1 MKHYY
6 STTNRLPYRTR
17 LRNRFIAIAS
27 FIVVILGIGTCTFGG
42 EKEPPAEKKGSEMA
56 QASKPVEETAES
68 KPTQQTA
75 EKILENKQK
84 SDALKAKDSA
94 EKAEERKED
103 LSNTQATLV
112 AAIAPENPPEP
123 EIIDSAHIKGQK
135 NVFLAEKID
144 LMLRRYKPDYGVVLV
159 VDAKTNEIIAWGER
173 RDEKVQNQPDYFVK
187 NSFPAA
193 SLAKTVTIAA
203 ALESGKYTLNSPIP
217 MRGASHTLYKNQL
230 RVPENYT
237 GSTIEMQDAYA
248 KSSNA
253 PLGIIGM
260 NVGAPKLRSVAK
272 TLGYNMNF
280 PGGIP
285 GRANYAPPDSGY
297 GLAETSCGFTEAT
310 TLPPLLAAAQV
321 RAILMKQPLEIP
333 WAPNLSPYA
342 PTQRIALDVGKLSD
356 KTNNEIKEAMVRAV
370 TNGTAR
376 KHMSRKNM
384 ARKNY
389 EALILGGKTGSLD
402 GKDPAGR
409 YEWYMGFAQSRENP
423 SKAIV
428 VVVMQV
434 HKEIRSQPATQV
446 AAVIINHWAHQNLS
460 K

>member
-6 STTNRLPYRTR
+6 STTNRLPYRKR
-17 LRNRFIAIAS
+17 LRNRIIAIALLVLIA
-27 FIVVILGIGTCTFGG
+27 FGIGAAILHEDKRPQDT
-42 EKEPPAEKKGSEMA
+42 PKK
-56 QASKPVEETAES
+56 ETATQES
-68 KPTQQTA
+68 QEFQQKIA
-75 EKILENKQK
+75 E
-84 SDALKAKDSA
+84 LKKADSI
-94 EKAEERKED
+94 EREQEHQAD

-112 AAIAPENPPEP
+112 AEIVPENAPEP
-123 EIIDSAHIKGQK
+123 EIIDSVHIKSQK

-144 LMLRRYKPDYGVVLV
+144 QMLRRYKPDYGVVLV
-159 VDAKTNEIIAWGER
+159 VNAKTNEIIAWGER
-173 RDEKVQNQPDYFVK
+173 RDDKVQNQPDYFVK

-203 ALESGKYTLNSPIP
+203 AMESGRYSLDTPIP
-217 MRGASHTLYKNQL
+217 MRGASHTLYKSQL
-230 RVPENYT
+230 RVPEDYT
-237 GSTIEMQDAYA
+237 GTTIELQDAYA

-253 PLGIIGM
+253 PLAIIGM
-260 NVGAPKLRSVAK
+260 NVGANKLRSSAK
-272 TLGYNMNF
+272 NLGYNMNF

-285 GRANYAPPDSGY
+285 GRATYNPPDTGY
-297 GLAETSCGFTEAT
+297 GLAETSCGFTEDI

-333 WAPNLSPYA
+333 WADNLAPYA
-342 PTQRIALDVGKLSD
+342 PSSRIALDVGKFSD
-356 KTNNEIKEAMVRAV
+356 NTYYGLRQAMIRAV
-370 TNGTAR
+370 EKGTAR
-376 KHMSRKNM
+376 KHMSRKNI
-384 ARKNY
+384 ARKNF
-389 EALILGGKTGSLD
+389 EALNLGGKTGSLD

-409 YEWYMGFAQSRENP
+409 YDWFMGFAQAKDDP

-446 AAVIINHWAHQNLS
+446 AAVVINHWAHQNLE

>member
-6 STTNRLPYRTR
+6 STTNRLPYRKR
-17 LRNRFIAIAS
+17 LRNRVIAIA
-27 FIVVILGIGTCTFGG
+27 ILVLIAFGIGAAILHEDTRPQNT
-42 EKEPPAEKKGSEMA
+42 PKK
-56 QASKPVEETAES
+56 ETATQES
-68 KPTQQTA
+68 QELQQKIA
-75 EKILENKQK
+75 E
-84 SDALKAKDSA
+84 LKKADSI
-94 EKAEERKED
+94 EREQEHQED

-112 AAIAPENPPEP
+112 AEIVPENAPEP
-123 EIIDSAHIKGQK
+123 EIIDSVHIKSQK

-144 LMLRRYKPDYGVVLV
+144 QMLRRYKPDYGVVLV
-159 VDAKTNEIIAWGER
+159 VNAKTNEIIAWGER
-173 RDEKVQNQPDYFVK
+173 RDDKVQNQPDYFVK

-203 ALESGKYTLNSPIP
+203 AMESGRYSLDTPIP
-217 MRGASHTLYKNQL
+217 MRGASHTLYKSQL
-230 RVPENYT
+230 RVPEDYT
-237 GSTIEMQDAYA
+237 GTTIELQDAYA

-253 PLGIIGM
+253 PLAIIGM
-260 NVGAPKLRSVAK
+260 NVGANKLRSSAK
-272 TLGYNMNF
+272 NLGYNMNF

-285 GRANYAPPDSGY
+285 GRATYNPPDTGY
-297 GLAETSCGFTEAT
+297 GLAEISCGFTEDI

-333 WAPNLSPYA
+333 WADNLAPYA
-342 PTQRIALDVGKLSD
+342 PSSRIALDVGKFSD
-356 KTNNEIKEAMVRAV
+356 NTYYGLRQAMIRAV
-370 TNGTAR
+370 EKGTAR
-376 KHMSRKNM
+376 KHMSRKNI
-384 ARKNY
+384 ARKNF
-389 EALILGGKTGSLD
+389 EALNLGGKTGSLD

-409 YEWYMGFAQSRENP
+409 YDWFMGFAQAKDDP

-446 AAVIINHWAHQNLS
+446 AAVVINHWAHQNLE

>member
-6 STTNRLPYRTR
+6 STTNRLPYRKR
-17 LRNRFIAIAS
+17 LRNRCIAIALLVL
-27 FIVVILGIGTCTFGG
+27 IAVGVGAAILHEDTRPQDTPKKEAAVQESQELQQKIAELKKADSIER
-42 EKEPPAEKKGSEMA
+42 EKEH
-56 QASKPVEETAES
+56 Q
-68 KPTQQTA
+68 
-75 EKILENKQK
+75 
-84 SDALKAKDSA
+84 
-94 EKAEERKED
+94 ED

-112 AAIAPENPPEP
+112 AEIAPENAPEP
-123 EIIDSAHIKGQK
+123 EIIDSVHIKAQK

-144 LMLRRYKPDYGVVLV
+144 QMLRRYRPDYGVILV
-159 VDAKTNEIIAWGER
+159 VNAKTNEIIAWGER
-173 RDEKVQNQPDYFVK
+173 RDDKVQNQPDYFVK

-203 ALESGKYTLNSPIP
+203 AMESGRYSLDTPIP
-217 MRGASHTLYKNQL
+217 MRGASHTLYKSQL
-230 RVPENYT
+230 RIPEDYT
-237 GSTIEMQDAYA
+237 GTTIELQDAYA

-260 NVGAPKLRSVAK
+260 NVGANKLRSSAK
-272 TLGYNMNF
+272 NLGYNMNV

-285 GRANYAPPDSGY
+285 GRATYNPPDTGY
-297 GLAETSCGFTEAT
+297 GLAEISCGFTEEI

-333 WAPNLSPYA
+333 WAENLAPYA
-342 PTQRIALDVGKLSD
+342 PSSRIALDVGKFSD
-356 KTNNEIKEAMVRAV
+356 NTYYGLRQAMIRAV
-370 TNGTAR
+370 EKGTAR
-376 KHMSRKNM
+376 KHMSRKNI
-384 ARKNY
+384 ARKNF
-389 EALILGGKTGSLD
+389 EALNLGGKTGSLD

-409 YEWYMGFAQSRENP
+409 YDWFMGFAQAKDDP

-446 AAVIINHWAHQNLS
+446 AAVVINHWAHQNLE

>member
-6 STTNRLPYRTR
+6 TTTNRLPYKKR
-17 LRNRFIAIAS
+17 LRNRCIAIAALLL
-27 FIVVILGIGTCTFGG
+27 IVFGVGAIIFGNDNEPTSPASEAALEEG
-42 EKEPPAEKKGSEMA
+42 EGQDDSYDKQEYSKELAEFE
-56 QASKPVEETAES
+56 
-68 KPTQQTA
+68 
-75 EKILENKQK
+75 
-84 SDALKAKDSA
+84 AK
-94 EKAEERKED
+94 EAEEESLRHEENLK
-103 LSNTQATLV
+103 NTQTTLV
-112 AAIAPENPPEP
+112 ATMAPDNAPEVEV
-123 EIIDSAHIKGQK
+123 IDSVHIKNQK

-144 LMLRRYKPDYGVVLV
+144 QMLRRYKPDYGVILV

-173 RDEKVQNQPDYFVK
+173 RDDKVQNQPDYIVK
-187 NSFPAA
+187 NTFPAA

-203 ALESGKYTLNSPIP
+203 AMESNRYSLDTPIP
-217 MRGASHTLYKNQL
+217 MRGASHTLYKSQL
-230 RVPENYT
+230 RIPDDYT
-237 GSTIEMQDAYA
+237 GTTIPMQDAYA

-253 PLGIIGM
+253 PLAIIGM
-260 NVGAPKLRSVAK
+260 NVGAKRLRSAAK
-272 TLGYNMNF
+272 NLGYNMNF

-285 GRANYAPPDSGY
+285 ARANYAPPDTGY
-297 GLAETSCGFTEAT
+297 GLAETSCGFTEET

-333 WAPNLSPYA
+333 WAANLAPYA
-342 PTQRIALDVGKLSD
+342 PTSRIALDVTKFSENTYYGLR
-356 KTNNEIKEAMVRAV
+356 EAMIRTV

-384 ARKNY
+384 ARKNF
-389 EALILGGKTGSLD
+389 EALTLGGKTGSLD

-409 YEWYMGFAQSRENP
+409 YEWFMGFAQAKNDA

-446 AAVIINHWAHQNLS
+446 AAVLINHWAHQNLE

>member
-6 STTNRLPYRTR
+6 STTNRLPYRKR
-17 LRNRFIAIAS
+17 LRNRCIAIALLVL
-27 FIVVILGIGTCTFGG
+27 IAVGVGAAILHEDTRPQDTPKKEAAVQESQELQQKIAELKKADSIER
-42 EKEPPAEKKGSEMA
+42 EKEH
-56 QASKPVEETAES
+56 Q
-68 KPTQQTA
+68 
-75 EKILENKQK
+75 
-84 SDALKAKDSA
+84 
-94 EKAEERKED
+94 ED

-112 AAIAPENPPEP
+112 AEIAPENAPEP
-123 EIIDSAHIKGQK
+123 EIIDSVHIKAQK

-144 LMLRRYKPDYGVVLV
+144 QMLRRYRPDYGVILV
-159 VDAKTNEIIAWGER
+159 VNAKTNEIIAWGER
-173 RDEKVQNQPDYFVK
+173 RDDKVQNQPDYFVK

-203 ALESGKYTLNSPIP
+203 AMESGRYSLDTPIP
-217 MRGASHTLYKNQL
+217 MRGASHTLYKSQL
-230 RVPENYT
+230 RIPEDYT
-237 GSTIEMQDAYA
+237 GTTIELQDAYA

-260 NVGAPKLRSVAK
+260 NVGANKLRSSAK
-272 TLGYNMNF
+272 NLGYNMNF

-285 GRANYAPPDSGY
+285 GRATYNPPDTGY
-297 GLAETSCGFTEAT
+297 GLAEISCGFTEEI

-333 WAPNLSPYA
+333 WAENLAPYA
-342 PTQRIALDVGKLSD
+342 PSSRIALDVGKFSD
-356 KTNNEIKEAMVRAV
+356 NTYYGLRQAMIRAV
-370 TNGTAR
+370 EKGTAR
-376 KHMSRKNM
+376 KHMSRKNI
-384 ARKNY
+384 ARKNF
-389 EALILGGKTGSLD
+389 EALNLGGKTGSLD

-409 YEWYMGFAQSRENP
+409 YDWFMGFAQAKDDP

-446 AAVIINHWAHQNLS
+446 AAVVINHWAHQNLE